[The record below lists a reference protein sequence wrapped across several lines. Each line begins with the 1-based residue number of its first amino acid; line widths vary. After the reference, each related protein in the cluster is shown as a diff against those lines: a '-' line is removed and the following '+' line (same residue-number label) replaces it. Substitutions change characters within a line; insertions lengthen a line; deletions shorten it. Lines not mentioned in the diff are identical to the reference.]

1 MSKYAI
7 NPNKLP
13 DIAAEERAALER
25 EQAFETDDATG
36 EGNAG
41 GEPLPPAMF
50 VPDPRYPHGDVDA
63 IEARLAEL
71 KKTGASMAAAATP
84 TPAETAPKPLRA
96 QDNPLILS
104 LIAELPAPD
113 SVWSAADRADWLR
126 AAESLFHLVYRADE
140 KVDVLARR
148 A

>member
-1 MSKYAI
+1 MSRFAI

-13 DIAAEERAALER
+13 DVAAEERAALER
-25 EQAFETDDATG
+25 EQAFEADDA
-36 EGNAG
+36 G
-41 GEPLPPAMF
+41 GDAPADNGPLPPAMF

-63 IEARLAEL
+63 IEERLADL
-71 KKTGASMAAAATP
+71 RKTGAAMAAAAAP
-84 TPAETAPKPLRA
+84 KPPETPKPLRA
-96 QDNPLILS
+96 QDNPLIMS

-126 AAESLFHLVYRADE
+126 AAESLFHLVYRAGE
-140 KVDVLARR
+140 KVDVMARR